1 MTLQE
6 QINNDLKDAM
16 RAQNNVAK
24 LALRAVK
31 TALTEAAKSGSEA
44 IDVLDDEQVQEI
56 IQRQAKRRREAAAE
70 FEKANQPDRA
80 AEELAE
86 LAVLEV
92 YLPQQLS
99 EAEITE
105 IVKAAIAETGASS
118 MKEMGQVMSAAMP
131 KTAGRAD
138 GKAVNQIARALLSA

>member
-70 FEKANQPDRA
+70 FEKAKQPDRA

>member
-6 QINNDLKDAM
+6 QIDSDLKDAM
-16 RAQNNVAK
+16 RAQNSVAK

-31 TALTEAAKSGSEA
+31 AALTEAAKSGSEA
-44 IDVLDDEQVQEI
+44 VILDDDQVQEV

-70 FEKANQPDRA
+70 FEKAEQPDRA

-92 YLPQQLS
+92 YLPQQLT
-99 EAEITE
+99 EEEITE
-105 IVKAAIAETGASS
+105 IVKAVISETGASS
-118 MKEMGQVMSAAMP
+118 MKEMGQVMSAAMA
-131 KTAGRAD
+131 KTGGRAD
-138 GKAVNQIARALLSA
+138 GKAVNQVARTLLSA

>member
-6 QINNDLKDAM
+6 QIDRDLKDAM
-16 RAQNNVAK
+16 RAQNSVAK

-31 TALTEAAKSGSEA
+31 AALTEAAKSGSEA
-44 IDVLDDEQVQEI
+44 VVLDDDQVQEV

-70 FEKANQPDRA
+70 FEKAEQPDRA

-92 YLPQQLS
+92 YLPQQLT
-99 EAEITE
+99 EEEITE
-105 IVKAAIAETGASS
+105 IVKAVISETGASS
-118 MKEMGQVMSAAMP
+118 MKEMGQVMSAAMA
-131 KTAGRAD
+131 KTGGRAD
-138 GKAVNQIARALLSA
+138 GKAVNQIARTLLSA

>member
-6 QINNDLKDAM
+6 QIDSDLKDAM
-16 RAQNNVAK
+16 RAQNSVAK

-31 TALTEAAKSGSEA
+31 AALTEAAKSGSEA
-44 IDVLDDEQVQEI
+44 VILDDNQVQEV

-70 FEKANQPDRA
+70 FEKAEQPDRA

-92 YLPQQLS
+92 YLPQQLT
-99 EAEITE
+99 EEEITE
-105 IVKAAIAETGASS
+105 IVKAVISETGASS
-118 MKEMGQVMSAAMP
+118 MKEMGQVMSAAMA
-131 KTAGRAD
+131 KTGGRAD
-138 GKAVNQIARALLSA
+138 GKAVNQVARTLLSA